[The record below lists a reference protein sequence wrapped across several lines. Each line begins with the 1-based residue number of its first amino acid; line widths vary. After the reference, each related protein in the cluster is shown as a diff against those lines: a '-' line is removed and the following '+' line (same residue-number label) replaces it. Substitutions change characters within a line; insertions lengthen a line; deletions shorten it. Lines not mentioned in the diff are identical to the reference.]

1 MEIVR
6 ARARRHVHDAA
17 ARAAHF
23 GVVGVN
29 LHFHFLNRFHARV
42 RGRAVLQI
50 GDGEAVDQVVVGAN
64 GAAAHRDG
72 GVADLILHAVP
83 VRVAAGLHGRLEV
96 RQQEQAAA
104 RRRNRFERLR
114 VDDAAGRRVR
124 VVDERRFAD
133 DRDRLFNRPDLELEV
148 EREELLRI
156 DAHAG
161 PLERAVAGDDCHDFV
176 RSRIDRGERV
186 LAGCVRHGVARN
198 LGLLVDEHHDDAG
211 DHAAGILGGS
221 TQTALKRLRIDVAGD
236 DAYEQHRRKKRQKP
250 AGSHKS
256 S

>member
-1 MEIVR
+1 MEVVR
-6 ARARRHVHDAA
+6 ARFRRHVDHAA
-17 ARAAHF
+17 AGASHLR
-23 GVVGVN
+23 VVGVH
-29 LHFHFLNRFHARV
+29 LDFHFLHGFHARIR
-42 RGRAVLQI
+42 RGTVLQV
-50 GDGEAVDQVVVGAN
+50 GHRESVHEVVVRAH

-96 RQQEQAAA
+96 RQQEQAAS

-133 DRDRLFNRPDLELEV
+133 DRDRLFNRPDLELDV

-250 AGSHKS
+250 TGSHKS